1 MDYLITVYPTMYRKY
16 LVKNVKT
23 IEEAWDTYF
32 SSDYDYD
39 AMLVDEEFIG
49 DDGEVDIELVT
60 PELRRVYN
68 RLEDTDD
75 N

>member
-16 LVKNVKT
+16 LVQDVKT
-23 IEEAWDTYF
+23 KEEAWDVYF
-32 SSDYDYD
+32 SNDYDYD

-49 DDGEVDIELVT
+49 DDGEVDIELLT
-60 PELRRVYN
+60 PELRRVYG
-68 RLEDTDD
+68 LEDTND